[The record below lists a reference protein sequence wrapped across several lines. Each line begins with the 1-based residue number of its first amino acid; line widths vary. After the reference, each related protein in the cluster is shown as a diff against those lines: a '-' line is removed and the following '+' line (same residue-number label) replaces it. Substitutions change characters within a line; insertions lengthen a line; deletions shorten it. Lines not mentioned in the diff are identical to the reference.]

1 MFYNPWFFLL
11 LLLLPVAAW
20 RLWSRSRTAAVPF
33 SGTQFAKILSP
44 TWRQRLAW
52 LPGALTLAAIVLLI
66 VALARP
72 REGRQQTIVD
82 SEGIAMEMVVD
93 RSGSM
98 QAMDFQINGQH
109 VDRLTAIKN
118 VAGRFIMGDSDAHT
132 HDGLTGR
139 ANDSVGLITFARAAD
154 AIMPPTLDH
163 AFVIDQLNHQQVAT
177 RRSEDGTAIG
187 DAISLAVEKLR
198 SLDDRKKDK
207 IKSKVV
213 ILLTDGDNNSGD
225 VDPLQAAEL
234 AKTMGVKIYT
244 IGVGTRGAA
253 PMPVRDP
260 FTGQQRIQWVDVTMD
275 EDTLQKIAAATGG
288 KYFRAT
294 DTKSLISIYHEIDQL
309 EKSKVESRQFTD
321 YRELAIEPVHSGTW
335 LIPPVVLVALG
346 LLSARVLLSDLVFRE
361 LD

>member
-1 MFYNPWFFLL
+1 MFYNSWFFLL
-11 LLLLPVAAW
+11 LLLLPVVAW
-20 RLWSRSRTAAVPF
+20 RLWSGSRAAALPF
-33 SGTQFAKILSP
+33 SGTQFAKFLRP

-52 LPGALTLAAIVLLI
+52 LPGALTLAAIALMV

-98 QAMDFQINGQH
+98 RAMDFQINGAH

-118 VAGRFIMGDSDAHT
+118 VASHFILGDAESHT
-132 HDGLTGR
+132 HNGLAGR
-139 ANDSVGLITFARAAD
+139 PNDTIGLITFARAAD

-163 AFVIDQLNHQQVAT
+163 AFVIDQLNHQQVAS
-177 RRSEDGTAIG
+177 RREEDGTAIG
-187 DAISLAVEKLR
+187 DAVSLAVEKLR
-198 SLDDRKKDK
+198 SMDHRKKDK
-207 IKSKVV
+207 IKSKIV
-213 ILLTDGDNNSGD
+213 ILLTDGDNNAGA

-234 AKTMGVKIYT
+234 AKTMGVKVYT

-260 FTGQQRIQWVDVTMD
+260 FSGREHIEWVDVSMD
-275 EDTLQKIAAATGG
+275 EDTLQKIAAVTGG

-294 DTKSLISIYHEIDQL
+294 DTKSLASIYHEIDQL
-309 EKSKVESRQFTD
+309 EKSKVESRHFTD
-321 YRELAIEPVHSGTW
+321 YRELAVEPLHEGRW
-335 LIPPVVLVALG
+335 LLPPVVLIALG
-346 LLSARVLLSDLVFRE
+346 LLSARVLLTNLVFRE

>member
-1 MFYNPWFFLL
+1 MFYSPWYFLL
-11 LLLLPVAAW
+11 LLLLPVVGW

-33 SGTQFAKILSP
+33 STTQFTKTLRP

-52 LPGALTLAAIVLLI
+52 LPGALTLAAIAMLI

-72 REGRQQTIVD
+72 REGRQQAIVD

-98 QAMDFQINGQH
+98 RAMDFQIDGEH

-118 VAGRFIMGDSDAHT
+118 VAGRFIQGDVASQT
-132 HDGLTGR
+132 HDGLAGR
-139 ANDSVGLITFARAAD
+139 ASDSIGLITFARAAD

-163 AFVIDQLNHQQVAT
+163 AFVMDQLNHQEVAS
-177 RRSEDGTAIG
+177 RREEDGTAIG
-187 DAISLAVEKLR
+187 DAVSLAVEKLR
-198 SLDDRKKDK
+198 ALDSRKRDK

-213 ILLTDGDNNSGD
+213 ILLTDGDNNAGD
-225 VDPLQAAEL
+225 IDPLEAAEL
-234 AKTMGVKIYT
+234 AKAMGVRVYT
-244 IGVGTRGAA
+244 IGIGTRGAA

-260 FTGQQRIQWVDVTMD
+260 FTGQQQIEWMEVNID
-275 EDTLQKIAAATGG
+275 EETLQKIAATTGG

-294 DTKSLISIYHEIDQL
+294 DTQSLTSIYHEIDQL

-321 YRELAIEPVHSGTW
+321 YRELAIESAHVGRWPF
-335 LIPPVVLVALG
+335 PPVVLIALG
-346 LLSARVLLSDLVFRE
+346 LLSARVMLSNLVFRE
-361 LD
+361 LN